1 MFNQNPN
8 IYTELINSQAC
19 LQQEPNYGQQI
30 NLPSSVQ
37 INNPELFTGLY
48 WMGRWTLQ
56 NLVQNDVYFTPSWNI
71 LSNGNFENQD
81 YAKCVARMCDA
92 LQRRN
97 TNDLQNDIV
106 MPLLEMDAAVR
117 WCDNP
122 QLAEQVLPP
131 AYQKRALDWKARADQ
146 LMAQSNVGGG
156 FQQQG
161 GFSGQGGGF
170 NRAPQQNVWQQQRSG
185 GFQAPSKSWGGQQQ
199 ISGTNKSG
207 FFNDNN
213 QAPVSS
219 RNAAGI
225 RTTTSALA
233 QHSAPKVDK
242 PAASDEWKP
251 RSAASGWN
259 SQATEETQKTVGE
272 NPLDALLPQKSS
284 GEWPVQTNTS
294 EQSQPTNTGTTDM
307 PHEVKVDTLVTS
319 NEVGLRTDGIKCP
332 VLSPVALAVFG
343 EFLPKVAVITGKGDA
358 NNVLVLPHG
367 QTDLD
372 VVNLND
378 AADSRLAYDSNSLLV
393 DYIWADYERQEIV
406 SKTVPVKKG
415 EVNVDYSSHI
425 LGGPVAPVH
434 PKHVVKAAAMTTPAS
449 TVAEEG
455 IVTNHRGKTIDAS
468 RATYSTAET
477 HEFIAASIRAQN
489 QDSVDKSIETFDKFI
504 TPFVMVDGF
513 DTAIFNTMHELN
525 ADGFDTYVEQL
536 NTLPRTMQLHVSAHI
551 LKDVRF
557 ALDVT
562 LDAGLDVSDFDD
574 IGDITEY
581 LKENRSDKIAGLWA
595 EELSRIM
602 RNNIYVTPEALREDA
617 IKALGDAIPKTT
629 DNLVLLERSRYELT
643 LPYTLSELNIA
654 ATDDAMFYV
663 RDTTHADLHEA
674 VQAIFARL
682 TKTEISDFSLRL
694 ADGITYQIAKLAMV
708 AKTYVFSKV
717 A

>member
-1 MFNQNPN
+1 MFNQNQN
-8 IYTELINSQAC
+8 IYTEIGNPQSA
-19 LQQEPNYGQQI
+19 LQQEPNYGQPI

-56 NLVQNDVYFTPSWNI
+56 NLVQGDPYFTPSWNI
-71 LSNGNFENQD
+71 LGSNNFENQD

-122 QLAEQVLPP
+122 QVAEQVLPP
-131 AYQKRALDWKARADQ
+131 QYQKRALDWKARADQ

-156 FQQQG
+156 FPQQG
-161 GFSGQGGGF
+161 GFGRQSNGF
-170 NRAPQQNVWQQQRSG
+170 NQPAQQNVWQQQRSG

-199 ISGTNKSG
+199 VSGTNKSG
-207 FFNDNN
+207 FFNDNA

-233 QHSAPKVDK
+233 QHSAPKAQQSV
-242 PAASDEWKP
+242 ASDEWKP
-251 RSAASGWN
+251 RSAAATGWN
-259 SQATEETQKTVGE
+259 SASIDETQKTVGE

-284 GEWPVQTNTS
+284 GEWPVQTNTP
-294 EQSQPTNTGTTDM
+294 EQTNTGTTTM
-307 PHEVKVDTLVTS
+307 PHEVKVDTPVTS

-343 EFLPKVAVITGKGDA
+343 EFLPKVAIITGKGNAD
-358 NNVLVLPHG
+358 NVLVLPHG

-372 VVNLND
+372 VVNLNSKE
-378 AADSRLAYDSNSLLV
+378 DSRLGYDSGSILV

-406 SKTVPVKKG
+406 SKTVPVKRG
-415 EVNVDYSSHI
+415 ETNVDYASHT
-425 LGGPVAPVH
+425 LSGPVAPVH
-434 PKHVVKAAAMTTPAS
+434 PKHVVIAAAMTKPAEKVS
-449 TVAEEG
+449 DEG
-455 IVTNHRGKTIDAS
+455 IVTSHRGKTIDSS

-489 QDSVDKSIETFDKFI
+489 QDSVDKSIETYDKFI
-504 TPFVMVDGF
+504 TPFVMVEGF
-513 DTAIFNTMHELN
+513 DTAIFDTMHELN
-525 ADGFDTYVEQL
+525 ADGFDAYVEQL

-562 LDAGLDVSDFDD
+562 LDADLNISDFDD
-574 IGDITEY
+574 IGDITDY
-581 LKENRSDKIAGLWA
+581 LRSNRSDKLAGLWT

-682 TKTEISDFSLRL
+682 TKTEISDFTLRL
-694 ADGITYQIAKLAMV
+694 ADGITYQIGKLATV